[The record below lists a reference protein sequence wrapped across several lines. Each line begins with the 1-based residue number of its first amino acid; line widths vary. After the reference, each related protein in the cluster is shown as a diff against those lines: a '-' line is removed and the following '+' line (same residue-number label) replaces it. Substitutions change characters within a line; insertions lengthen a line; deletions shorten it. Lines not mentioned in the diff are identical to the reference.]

1 VSREDDNQEVKP
13 RTIIVI
19 VALSGALGGF
29 LPQYNMASLHHQPL
43 TWSAII
49 WPVIGALAASS
60 IVVATIYNLPAM
72 LRLAGYARWLVAG
85 LVVLLAVGAVV
96 GRVFSLH

>member
-1 VSREDDNQEVKP
+1 MKP

-43 TWSAII
+43 TSSAII
-49 WPVIGALAASS
+49 WPVIGAVAATS
-60 IVVATIYNLPAM
+60 IVVATIYNLPLM
-72 LRLAGYARWLVAG
+72 LRLAGYGRWVAAVLVA
-85 LVVLLAVGAVV
+85 LLAVGAVV
-96 GRVFSLH
+96 GHVFGLR

>member
-1 VSREDDNQEVKP
+1 MKP

-43 TWSAII
+43 TSAAII
-49 WPVIGALAASS
+49 WPVVGALAASAV
-60 IVVATIYNLPAM
+60 VVATIYDMPAM
-72 LRLAGYARWLVAG
+72 LRLAGYGRWLVVC
-85 LVVLLAVGAVV
+85 LVVLLAIGAVF
-96 GRVFSLH
+96 GHVFGLR